1 MGILGGIAEGI
12 LERPLQERA
21 QQDAFNFRKRQA
33 RYKHAFDTLDDIREE
48 DLPLAIQALDELTQA
63 KTPEKEDAAYGRFVS
78 LLRTEDYGREQQTGE
93 HNAAVGGQVGASSRP
108 RIAMDENRNAELS
121 NPQGLITRP
130 TNDYAQGGIRLK
142 SSEGEMGRK
151 LKFYEAQ
158 QEAQT
163 RRALLVEQERRRT
176 TLDKLQAQSEQLG
189 VQGVKEGV
197 DDNGN
202 QVITYF
208 DKKTGQHHSFTNNGV
223 TPAQKMISD
232 NRLAYQEERD
242 TELLR
247 EHARQFNAN
256 LNLKNR
262 ELAVDTRFKEAQMED
277 MKQKLLL
284 QQTGANRDTTE
295 REIDSL
301 FDQYKLANSTIL
313 DEIKSTFEQE
323 KAVQANLILPDAQ
336 KIQQLQ
342 ALQTRREELEKK
354 RVEIWRRV
362 EQEADKLRKGKA
374 ETKKKVGQITSTP
387 TPKAS
392 SSSTGGN
399 KATTPQLATPQLNKG
414 EYRNIFKR
422 LDKSIPKK

>member
-33 RYKHAFDTLDDIREE
+33 RYTHAFNTLDDIREE

-108 RIAMDENRNAELS
+108 RIAMDEGMNAELS

-163 RRALLVEQERRRT
+163 KKALLVEQERRRT
-176 TLDKLQAQSEQLG
+176 TLDKLRAQSEQLG
-189 VQGVKEGV
+189 IQGVKEGL
-197 DDNGN
+197 DANGN
-202 QVITYF
+202 MTITYF
-208 DKKTGQHHSFTNNGV
+208 DKLTHQAHTVTVDGV
-223 TPAQKMISD
+223 TPVPKIISD
-232 NRLAYQEERD
+232 ARLAYQEERD
-242 TELLR
+242 KITLR
-247 EHARQFNAN
+247 EHARQF
-256 LNLKNR
+256 
-262 ELAVDTRFKEAQMED
+262 DTNVRLDRQRLEQDSRFKEAQMED
-277 MKQKLLL
+277 IKQKALLA
-284 QQTGANRDTTE
+284 QTGANKDTTE
-295 REIDSL
+295 REINSL
-301 FDQYKLANSTIL
+301 FDQYKLQASTIIQGIEATYKNEQAINSNL
-313 DEIKSTFEQE
+313 MLTPRQALERIEQE
-323 KAVQANLILPDAQ
+323 KQ
-336 KIQQLQ
+336 KRQ
-342 ALQTRREELEKK
+342 ELEQK
-354 RVEIWRRV
+354 RLEIWNKTV
-362 EQEADKLRKGKA
+362 EEADKLRKGKA
-374 ETKKKVGQITSTP
+374 EIKKKAGQITNAPKTP
-387 TPKAS
+387 TT
-392 SSSTGGN
+392 STN
-399 KATTPQLATPQLNKG
+399 KATTPQLDTPQLNKG

-422 LDKSIPKK
+422 LDEAIPKK